1 MRLLTRIVLFASVF
15 IFFISASSIG
25 LAGESKK
32 MITITD
38 AFKKNVNIL
47 IPAERIVV
55 INSDAA
61 EILCA
66 FGVEEKIVG
75 VSDHIA
81 NICSNLYSELHG
93 KPVVGSAQ
101 CPSIEKIIEL
111 RPDLVIYYDMWL
123 TEQALESKLAPL
135 GIPVARIPCYRV
147 DSLEKDIRTLGKI
160 VGKEKESEEYVRFFQ
175 KSLNEV
181 ATRLKG
187 LKRKIRVYAE
197 GYGDYKS
204 ISEGSGAD
212 GILRTA
218 GVENITAG
226 QPVPFPKISPEWVVE
241 QNPEVIIKAASSG
254 WVKTGYGISDVAAVA
269 AFRDVLMSRP
279 VWNQIDAVKKAKV
292 YLVSYEIWSGP
303 RAPIG
308 ILYIAKWCYPER
320 FEDID
325 PQMIHRQWL
334 MKWHKKE
341 LKGIYVYP

>member
-1 MRLLTRIVLFASVF
+1 MRLLTRIVLASAF
-15 IFFISASSIG
+15 MFFICYPSIG
-25 LAGESKK
+25 LAGEPKR

-38 AFKKNVNIL
+38 AFKNKANIL

-66 FGVEEKIVG
+66 LGVEEKIVG

-81 NICSNLYSELHG
+81 GVCSNLHSELKG
-93 KPVVGSAQ
+93 KPMVGSPQ
-101 CPSIEKIIEL
+101 SPSIEKIIEL
-111 RPDLVIYYDMWL
+111 RPDIVIYYDMWL
-123 TEQALESKLAPL
+123 KEEALELKLAPL

-147 DSLEKDIRTLGKI
+147 DSIERDVRILGKI
-160 VGKEKESEEYVRFFQ
+160 VGKEKESEEYVKFFQ
-175 KSLNEV
+175 KYLNEV
-181 ATRLKG
+181 TKRLKC

-197 GYGDYKS
+197 GYGNYCS
-204 ISEGSGAD
+204 VSEGSGAD

-218 GVENITAG
+218 GVDNIATG

-241 QNPEVIIKAASSG
+241 KNPEVIIKAASSG
-254 WVKTGYGISDVAAVA
+254 WVKTGYGISDVDAVA
-269 AFRDVLMSRP
+269 AFRDVLMNRP
-279 VWNQIDAVKKAKV
+279 VWNQIEAVKKGKV

-334 MKWHKKE
+334 MKWHKKK